1 MNLIIKDI
9 KVLILKKNI
18 KNIYLSILPPD
29 GKVRVSAPKNVSE
42 DFIKSFVLSKYKL
55 IKKNIEKIKHQEI
68 KTKEYVSNEV
78 HYFKGKK
85 YILKLKDAK
94 RSRIEIVDKKHI
106 YFYVPSNYTLEQKQ
120 KYYENW
126 LRKEL
131 KKELE
136 RVVPKWEKII
146 GVKAREVRIKK
157 MKTRWGSCNF
167 YARRIWINLELIK
180 RPLEHLEYVIVH
192 ELVHFLEKS
201 HNKRFKSL
209 LDLFLPQ
216 WRLYKQELNQSI
228 LDY

>member
-1 MNLIIKDI
+1 SGGQDME
-9 KVLILKKNI
+9 KK
-18 KNIYLSILPPD
+18 KLELLQKKKKSIHNFLD
-29 GKVRVSAPKNVSE
+29 TM
-42 DFIKSFVLSKYKL
+42 
-55 IKKNIEKIKHQEI
+55 

-85 YILKLKDAK
+85 YILNLKDSK
-94 RSRIEIVDKKHI
+94 RSRIEIDDKKYI

-136 RVVPKWEKII
+136 RLVPKWEKII
-146 GVKAREVRIKK
+146 EVKAREVRIKK

-216 WRLYKQELNQSI
+216 WRLYKQELNQFI

>member
-9 KVLILKKNI
+9 NVLILKKNI

-42 DFIKSFVLSKYKL
+42 DFIKSFVFSKYKL

-85 YILKLKDAK
+85 YILNLKDSK
-94 RSRIEIVDKKHI
+94 RSRIEIDDKKYI

-136 RVVPKWEKII
+136 RLVPKWEKII
-146 GVKAREVRIKK
+146 EVKAREVRIKK

-216 WRLYKQELNQSI
+216 WRLYKQELNQFI